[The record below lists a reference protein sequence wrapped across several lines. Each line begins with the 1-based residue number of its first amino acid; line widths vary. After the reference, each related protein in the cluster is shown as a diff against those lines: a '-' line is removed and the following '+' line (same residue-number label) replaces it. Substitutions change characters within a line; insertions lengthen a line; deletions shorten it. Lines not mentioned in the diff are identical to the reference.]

1 MNNIRGILFDK
12 DGTILDNDLLWV
24 PVGNDVADRVAEL
37 YQLSRTERN
46 AVLRAIGFDGPKLV
60 SNSPLASGTVGDVT
74 DAVEAALCTCGK
86 DQREL
91 TALKQQITEAVEG
104 AIQKHAH
111 LIRPL
116 GDVRKLFDC
125 LKSCGVT
132 IGLATADLY
141 NTTMICLKE
150 LGIAADFQFIGT
162 DDGKTRPKPHAD
174 LLEKFCQ
181 TCGLENR
188 EVAVVGDSVVDM
200 QMGIN
205 GGAGLLVAIVPGRDK
220 TKPSAQ
226 GAQYV
231 METIEELIPLFA

>member
-24 PVGNDVADRVAEL
+24 PVGNDIADRVAEL
-37 YQLSRTERN
+37 YQLNPVERN
-46 AVLRAIGFDGPKLV
+46 AVLRAIGFDGPDLI

-74 DAVEAALCTCGK
+74 NAVEAAMCAFGRNKQDLF
-86 DQREL
+86 
-91 TALKQQITEAVEG
+91 ALKQQITEAIEY

-116 GDVRKLFDC
+116 GNVRKLFDC
-125 LKSCGVT
+125 LKTHGIM

-150 LGIAADFQFIGT
+150 LGIEADFQFIGT
-162 DDGKTRPKPHAD
+162 DDGKSRPKPHAD
-174 LLEKFCQ
+174 LLENFCE

-200 QMGIN
+200 QMGVN

-231 METIEELIPLFA
+231 METIQELIPLFS